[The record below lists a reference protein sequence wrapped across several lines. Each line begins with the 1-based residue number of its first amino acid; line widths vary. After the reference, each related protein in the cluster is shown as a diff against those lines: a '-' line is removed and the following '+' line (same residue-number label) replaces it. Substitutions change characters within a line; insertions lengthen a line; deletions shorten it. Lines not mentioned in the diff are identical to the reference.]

1 MNFSEAAKD
10 ALAVA
15 PRTAV
20 VALGVVDL
28 SISHVFFIRLQ
39 DDLTYD
45 LTY

>member
-20 VALGVVDL
+20 VALGGGGFVDF
-28 SISHVFFIRLQ
+28 SRVFYTSTR
-39 DDLTYD
+39 
-45 LTY
+45 